1 MCIDIPAH
9 IITELPQKCSF
20 LHTHALLKRSTF
32 CDTHG
37 SDRRK
42 LNLDSSAKKL
52 DPNMYVYTSDDV
64 LSMLNEVVC
73 IWLTT
78 PNLHKVTLHAIL
90 PPTVC
95 YPLFVH

>member
-90 PPTVC
+90 PTTVC
-95 YPLFVH
+95 

>member
-42 LNLDSSAKKL
+42 LNLDSSAKKKL
-52 DPNMYVYTSDDV
+52 DPNTSDDV

-73 IWLTT
+73 I
-78 PNLHKVTLHAIL
+78 
-90 PPTVC
+90 
-95 YPLFVH
+95 